1 MNTYRTLLFFV
12 VTAIV
17 IAFPIVEVNAGRFDD
32 MVETL
37 LKKPLRNADQIDR
50 PLLTRVSPQSIVPNA
65 NRADD
70 ELLQQF
76 NRLEGVNDE
85 MRGAFTTLSASERS
99 ALVELVSAGQRVAR
113 GRDPDSAIVLIRHLD
128 ADGLIQGRTY
138 GDFVYAGVDKMGP
151 TYKSVVKKMGE
162 GAGRFFNDVIDPHWG
177 KWTAAGL
184 TAAYLAAPEKFHD
197 ALGNLTEYAIQKLA
211 EAGIRVGEAVT
222 GGVTKGIIA
231 RVKANPIFSLLTL
244 ALLSLVLLWQ
254 VPLLRHLITKR
265 VLKPLWTV
273 PATEQVTVAETKPK
287 HDYEE

>member
-1 MNTYRTLLFFV
+1 MILLCV

-17 IAFPIVEVNAGRFDD
+17 IALPITEVNAGRFDE

-37 LKKPLRNADQIDR
+37 LKKPLRNTDKIDR
-50 PLLTRVSPQSIVPNA
+50 PLLTRVSPQSIVPNV

-70 ELLQQF
+70 ELLRQF

-85 MRGAFTTLSASERS
+85 MRGLFKTLSASERS

-113 GRDPDSAIVLIRHLD
+113 GRDPDSAIALIRYLD

-162 GAGRFFNDVIDPHWG
+162 GAGRFYNEVIEPHWG

-197 ALGNLTEYAIQKLA
+197 ALGNLTEYAVQKLA
-211 EAGIRVGEAVT
+211 EAGIRVGEAAT
-222 GGVTKGIIA
+222 GGVAKGIIA

-244 ALLSLVLLWQ
+244 AILSLVLLWQ
-254 VPLLRHLITKR
+254 VPLLRYLITQR

-273 PATEQVTVAETKPK
+273 PVTEQVSAAETIPKPK